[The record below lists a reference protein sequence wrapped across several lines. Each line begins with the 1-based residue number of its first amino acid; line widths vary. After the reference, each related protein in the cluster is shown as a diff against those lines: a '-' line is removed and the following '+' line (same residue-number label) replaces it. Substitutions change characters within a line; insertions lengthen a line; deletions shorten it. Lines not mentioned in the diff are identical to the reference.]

1 MFSLGRAVSVC
12 PADTSSSQKGSIMLC
27 PPFLTSVPWSIALL
41 MLLLLCPEKLLMS
54 TEHSFVSHP
63 FQHLGS
69 TGFHPF
75 LTFWPL
81 LYSETCSLSLA
92 SLLYFLPCI
101 SFFHNAIL
109 LSFITSWLYPVV
121 LTANL
126 PLIIYPVPFL
136 FPITFRRPRL
146 VFITVS

>member
-1 MFSLGRAVSVC
+1 MRQPCFASAPVSSICHPQSFRSYISPTLTKSTYLLPPVFCFSTVHSKPPNQQANKTNRNPFPASMFSLGRAVSVC

-75 LTFWPL
+75 LTF
-81 LYSETCSLSLA
+81 
-92 SLLYFLPCI
+92 
-101 SFFHNAIL
+101 
-109 LSFITSWLYPVV
+109 
-121 LTANL
+121 
-126 PLIIYPVPFL
+126 
-136 FPITFRRPRL
+136 
-146 VFITVS
+146 